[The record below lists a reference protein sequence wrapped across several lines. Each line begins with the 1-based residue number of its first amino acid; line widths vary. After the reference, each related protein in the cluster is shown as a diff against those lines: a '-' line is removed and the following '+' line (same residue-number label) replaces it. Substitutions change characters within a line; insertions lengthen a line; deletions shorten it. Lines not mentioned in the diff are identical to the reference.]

1 MATVGS
7 LTSKQTEQVDSMKSE
22 TGCTADKPV
31 VRPDSEDAAAKPVV
45 RPDSGPAAAKP
56 VVRPDSGPAAA
67 KPVVRPD
74 SGPAAAKPVVRPDSG
89 PAAAKP
95 VVRRETG
102 YTAAKPFVRPDMEH
116 AAAKPVVLV
125 VRPDNGYTAAKP
137 VVRPDSGHTAAKPVV
152 RPESEHTAAKPVVR
166 PDSGHT
172 APKPVMRPESEH
184 TAAKPVV
191 RPESGPAAAKPVV
204 RPGIGHAVIR
214 PVFMPESGHAMIRP
228 VVRPESGHA
237 VIRPVVRAES
247 GHAVIRPVVRP
258 ESGPAAAKPVVR
270 PGIGH
275 AVIRPVFMPE
285 SGHAM
290 IRPVVR
296 PDSGHAVIRPVVRAE
311 SGHAVIRPVVRPES
325 GHVIRPLIRA
335 GRGCVPQPVLRPDSG
350 HPTAKPPVRIVRPD
364 SGPTARQSVLRPD
377 DKVCGSKTMT
387 QSVAV
392 RLGCCTGLSSVRCG
406 TVLHSGTCATQAV
419 CQPRP
424 VTGHAGS
431 TPGQLPCVSKNE
443 HTSTHNYRGTRFTS
457 LKTFN
462 NNQTISTS
470 VSTNACLARSSP
482 AAPNSVV
489 ASSNAASN
497 PQGGKQTTIK
507 VYSPPIGQRES
518 SFGGTLATRDIT
530 NLPTPHTIS
539 CGISK
544 GEHTNTSTAVD
555 STAHSAYYVESTPS
569 PNDCNNENDGSKFKT
584 PFITPQTCG
593 AGMFKTPP
601 LCKCGRRCKRNHV
614 QSPGANVGRSFFCC
628 PVGKRS
634 PGTSHNKVGC
644 GFFQWEVPTLK
655 RRNSSSPASFTGGP
669 ATKSVRFSPSSGLAQ
684 PNFNTPEV
692 RKVGRFNDDARHL
705 R

>member
-31 VRPDSEDAAAKPVV
+31 VRRETGHTAAKPV
-45 RPDSGPAAAKP
+45 
-56 VVRPDSGPAAA
+56 
-67 KPVVRPD
+67 
-74 SGPAAAKPVVRPDSG
+74 
-89 PAAAKP
+89 
-95 VVRRETG
+95 
-102 YTAAKPFVRPDMEH
+102 VRPDMEH

-125 VRPDNGYTAAKP
+125 VRPDNGY
-137 VVRPDSGHTAAKPVV
+137 
-152 RPESEHTAAKPVVR
+152 TAAKPVVR

-325 GHVIRPLIRA
+325 GPAAAKPVVRPGIGHAVIRPVFMPESGHAMIRPVVRPDSGHAVIRPVVRAESGHAVIRPVVRPESGHVIRPLIRA

-364 SGPTARQSVLRPD
+364 SGPTARQSILRPD
-377 DKVCGSKTMT
+377 DKLCGLKTTT
-387 QSVAV
+387 QSVSV
-392 RLGCCTGLSSVRCG
+392 RPSCSTGLSSVSCG
-406 TVLHSGTCATQAV
+406 AVLHSGTCATQAV
-419 CQPRP
+419 CQPWP
-424 VTGHAGS
+424 VIGHAGS
-431 TPGQLPCVSKNE
+431 TPGHLPCVTNNE
-443 HTSTHNYRGTRFTS
+443 HTNTHNYRGTRFTS
-457 LKTFN
+457 LKTCN

-470 VSTNACLARSSP
+470 VSTNACLARSST
-482 AAPNSVV
+482 AAPNTVV
-489 ASSNAASN
+489 ASSNATSN

-507 VYSPPIGQRES
+507 VYSPPTGQRES
-518 SFGGTLATRDIT
+518 SFGGSLATIAPRDIT
-530 NLPTPHTIS
+530 NLPTPESISRVVSERAHTS
-539 CGISK
+539 
-544 GEHTNTSTAVD
+544 TPTAVD
-555 STAHSAYYVESTPS
+555 STAHSAYFVESTPS

-584 PFITPQTCG
+584 PNITPHTWG
-593 AGMFKTPP
+593 EGMLKTPP

-614 QSPGANVGRSFFCC
+614 QSPSANVGRSFFCC

-634 PGTSHNKVGC
+634 PDSSHNKVGC

-655 RRNSSSPASFTGGP
+655 RRNSSSPASFSGGC
-669 ATKSVRFSPSSGLAQ
+669 ATKSVRFSPSACLVQ
-684 PNFNTPEV
+684 PNFDTPEV
-692 RKVGRFNDDARHL
+692 RKAGRFNDDARRL